1 MEESLRIIYEAID
14 RGVQKGVYN
23 ANEVMTILTSFNNVA
38 SQFITAPTEEQ
49 KSEETQPVE

>member
-38 SQFITAPTEEQ
+38 SQFVTAPEKQ
-49 KSEETQPVE
+49 EETEPVE